1 MAGSVARVRVRTA
14 VRGTV
19 AWAVLCVPVALGDRY
34 GRTGPVEWWWT
45 MGGPAVLA
53 AAVALA
59 RTRPVASWLLAAGLS
74 LAASPGLFSLSYG
87 PALAGF
93 AAVLGFRAE
102 RTRSALRAFA
112 AVAAVGT
119 ALVPLRAP
127 DPVMVWLVLVGTL
140 LFGSVFPWLAGR
152 YRRQDRA
159 LVRALLDRAAQL
171 ERERTMVAE
180 RARLRER
187 ARIAED
193 MHDALGHEL
202 SLIALRA
209 GALQVTPGLAE
220 EHRAAAGEVR
230 AAASA
235 ATERLR
241 EIIGVLRD
249 DGPLGGRDRNRPGP
263 VGPAGRAPL
272 APAGESIAALVERA
286 ADSGL
291 RVRSTVE
298 DTGGLPEPV
307 ERAAH
312 RVVREALTNAAKHA
326 PGAAV
331 TVAVE
336 CGPDAATVTVVN
348 EPPPPEA
355 PGGGRGLRGAP
366 GHRSAPGRGS
376 GLAALRERVRLV
388 GGGFTAGERPDG
400 GFEVRAR
407 LPYTAGNRAGAGAR
421 GLDVRGV
428 TLGAG
433 TEEVDIAALRLVR
446 QQRVGRRWMLRTSM
460 AAGGAAITVVSAVL
474 GWYAYTTTHS
484 VLPRATYERLRV
496 GDVETDVRR
505 GLPDRVIF
513 DPPVDRAPAPPPG
526 ARCEYYRTSGE
537 LFTSVAT
544 YRLCFADDRLIEKTV
559 VPMGAG
565 PGGESRYDG
574 SRYDGSQG
582 HEKRG
587 DGSRDDGRRG
597 DAEREGGEREGGE
610 RESDGNGN
618 GDDGSTVEGD
628 RSDGG

>member
-1 MAGSVARVRVRTA
+1 MRVRTA
-14 VRGTV
+14 VRGTL
-19 AWAVLCVPVALGDRY
+19 AWAVVCVPVALGDRY

-53 AAVALA
+53 VAVALA
-59 RTRPVASWLLAAGLS
+59 RTRPVVSWLLAAGLS
-74 LAASPGLFSLSYG
+74 LAASPGLFTLSYG

-230 AAASA
+230 AAASD

-249 DGPLGGRDRNRPGP
+249 DGPFGGRDRSRRDG
-263 VGPAGRAPL
+263 AGQAPL
-272 APAGESIAALVERA
+272 APVGESIAALVERA
-286 ADSGL
+286 AGSGL
-291 RVRSTVE
+291 RVRSAVE

-312 RVVREALTNAAKHA
+312 RVVQEALTNVAKHA

-336 CGPDAATVTVVN
+336 RGPDAATVTVVN

-355 PGGGRGLRGAP
+355 PDGARGPRGAF
-366 GHRSAPGRGS
+366 GHRSAPGCGS

-388 GGGFTAGERPDG
+388 GGRFTAGKRPDG

-433 TEEVDIAALRLVR
+433 AEEIDIAALRLVQ

-505 GLPDRVIF
+505 GLPDRAIF

-544 YRLCFADDRLIEKTV
+544 YRLCFADDRLIEKTI
-559 VPMGAG
+559 VPMGG
-565 PGGESRYDG
+565 EPGGEGRNDE
-574 SRYDGSQG
+574 SQG
-582 HEKRG
+582 HENRG
-587 DGSRDDGRRG
+587 NGGRDDGLRG
-597 DAEREGGEREGGE
+597 DAERGAE
-610 RESDGNGN
+610 RESVERESGGT
-618 GDDGSTVEGD
+618 GDDGSTVEGE